1 MKVRNRYSTSLEFI
15 AEDKMISKNLIP
27 ILCGILSILFFVFCS
42 SSFGVS
48 DSTKI
53 VSPSS
58 ETKTYTGKNIPT
70 GDTVYVIHFHP
81 TAQCSCCINVGSF
94 SQKSLEKYYTK
105 PYKDGCIIFK
115 ECNID
120 EDSLTAKKYQIF
132 WSALG
137 FTRLSRGKNEFKEIE
152 SVWEFCEDEKRFLP
166 EFKAEMDQFL
176 AKSRKDETSTETK
189 ANKTVP

>member
-1 MKVRNRYSTSLEFI
+1 MTTNRFMSRFLTSLP
-15 AEDKMISKNLIP
+15 L
-27 ILCGILSILFFVFCS
+27 LLFFILGFS
-42 SSFGVS
+42 SGAD

-53 VSPSS
+53 TSPMSGQ
-58 ETKTYTGKNIPT
+58 KTITGKKLT
-70 GDTVYVIHFHP
+70 ADDTVYVIHFHP
-81 TAQCSCCINVGSF
+81 TAQCSCCINVGNF
-94 SQKSLEKYYTK
+94 SRKSLEKYYDK
-105 PYKDGCIIFK
+105 PYKDGRIIFR

-137 FTRLSRGKNEFKEIE
+137 FMKLTKGENEFREIE

-166 EFKAEMDQFL
+166 QFKAEMDKFL

-189 ANKTVP
+189 TNKTDP